1 MREVELK
8 AVLDSWR
15 DRSVRL
21 ERAGA
26 TRVFAGRIEDRR
38 FDTQTRAL
46 AARDIVLRLRVYRGS
61 DGTRAELEYKGP
73 TQYENGYKVRDEV
86 GSSVSDAEAV
96 AHMLSGLGYLV
107 TRELDRDIEQ
117 WDVHGA
123 SVRFERYPRMDD
135 LVEVEGEP
143 DAIER
148 AIAALGLP
156 RSAYTAERLTDFAL
170 RYEART
176 GQRAALADAELSSG
190 APVVREL

>member
-26 TRVFAGRIEDRR
+26 TRVFSGRIEDRR
-38 FDTQTRAL
+38 YDTPEQSL
-46 AARDIVLRLRVYRGS
+46 AGRDIVLRMRIYRGP
-61 DGTRAELEYKGP
+61 DGARAELEYKGA
-73 TQYENGYKVRDEV
+73 TAYEDGYKVRDEV
-86 GSSVSDAEAV
+86 GSTVSDPEAV
-96 AHMLSGLGYLV
+96 AHVLSGLGYTV
-107 TRELDRDIEQ
+107 TRAIDRDIEQ
-117 WDVHGA
+117 WDVEGA

-148 AIAALGLP
+148 AIAALGIS
-156 RSAYTAERLTDFAL
+156 RSAYTAERLTDFAM

-176 GQRAALADAELSSG
+176 GERAALSVEELGTDST
-190 APVVREL
+190 AVRER